1 MVSLK
6 EAAAKNPQMLPVN
19 GPRMQ
24 AAQRMFRPRH
34 KASADSEIQRGE
46 EVLLHDLDHAG
57 DGHPPV
63 TLDIVAANE
72 RASAA
77 ANPPYKLAQ
86 LDIIDHT

>member
-1 MVSLK
+1 MVSQK
-6 EAAAKNPQMLPVN
+6 EAADKNPQMLPVN

-57 DGHPPV
+57 DGHP
-63 TLDIVAANE
+63 
-72 RASAA
+72 
-77 ANPPYKLAQ
+77 Q
-86 LDIIDHT
+86 